1 MRYKAAPKL
10 TAITATKKI
19 FLGVGA
25 GKVGQP
31 VDGGGSTEL
40 SQSLH
45 FLKKH
50 FSGSLHTLLEIFQ
63 LTLKNTNPQKN
74 LSIVVFCDPNQAL
87 EYEYLN
93 SICIGES
100 HNEVFNKKRGLVGY
114 EICFHYTTCL

>member
-10 TAITATKKI
+10 AATTANQKI
-19 FLGVGA
+19 FLATLWALARWANPWMVEEVKNSRKA
-25 GKVGQP
+25 SIFKE
-31 VDGGGSTEL
+31 T
-40 SQSLH
+40 
-45 FLKKH
+45 
-50 FSGSLHTLLEIFQ
+50 FSGSLHILLEIFQ

-100 HNEVFNKKRGLVGY
+100 HNEVFHKKRGLLVY
-114 EICFHYTTCL
+114 EICFHYTTC